1 MAMDHIQVLLNGQ
14 KQKATRN
21 PKYNDIMCFQYAVT
35 DALND
40 KNFGKKPQERDPLQ
54 VNTIGKKEIFLQN
67 KKTRKSCKQILK

>member
-40 KNFGKKPQERDPLQ
+40 KNFGKNPQERDPLQ
-54 VNTIGKKEIFLQN
+54 VNKLERKKFSR
-67 KKTRKSCKQILK
+67 KTRKLEKVANKY

>member
-1 MAMDHIQVLLNGQ
+1 MDHIQVLLHGQ

-40 KNFGKKPQERDPLQ
+40 KNFGKNPQERDPLQ
-54 VNTIGKKEIFLQN
+54 VNKLERKKFSR
-67 KKTRKSCKQILK
+67 KTRKLEKVANKY